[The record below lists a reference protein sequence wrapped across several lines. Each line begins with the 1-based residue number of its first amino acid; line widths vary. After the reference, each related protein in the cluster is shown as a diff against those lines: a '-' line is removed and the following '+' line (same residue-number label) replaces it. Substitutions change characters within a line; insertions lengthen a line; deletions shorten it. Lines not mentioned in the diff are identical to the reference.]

1 MTFWLKYFIINLKN
15 HLCKKTY
22 ERNLMKL
29 IYPLN
34 MTNEFVFN
42 SSARDF
48 TVEEI
53 PLYEFSGEGEHLVLH
68 VRKKEMTTWEM
79 LDVISNHV
87 GIRRRDMGYAGLKDK
102 HAMTLQY
109 VSVMAIHEEKLK
121 AFSHEKIKI
130 LSMVRHSNK
139 IRVGHLKGNRF
150 NIRLKKVL
158 GVQKDKLDSVLK
170 WIKNNGVPN
179 YFGNQRFGNDGD
191 NWVDGKKL
199 IEGTLKMR
207 DRKTKEFLMGSYQS
221 YLFNHWL
228 SKRMEINLLLEK
240 FTERE
245 TEQVMKLPKDSLKG
259 TKAQENFFKI
269 LEGDVM
275 MHYPY
280 GRLFNAE
287 NLEEEA
293 LRFREKDIAPA
304 GLLTGKKADPAKAT
318 AGLIEAP
325 FLEDIPLNGSRRY
338 AWIQVTEI
346 SKTYVEEKAHYELS
360 FVLPKGC
367 YATNVLDILRGK
379 QI

>member
-1 MTFWLKYFIINLKN
+1 
-15 HLCKKTY
+15 
-22 ERNLMKL
+22 MKL

-34 MTNEFVFN
+34 VKNEFVFN

-53 PLYEFSGEGEHLVLH
+53 PLYEFTGEGEHLVLH
-68 VRKKEMTTWEM
+68 VRKKDMTTWEM
-79 LDVISNHV
+79 LDAISNHV

-102 HAMTLQY
+102 HAMTMQY
-109 VSVMAIHEEKLK
+109 VSIMAIHEEKLK
-121 AFSHEKIKI
+121 AFTHDKIKI
-130 LSMVRHSNK
+130 LSMVRHNNK

-170 WIKNNGVPN
+170 WIKKNGVPN

-207 DRKTKEFLMGSYQS
+207 DRKTREFLMGSYQS
-221 YLFNHWL
+221 YLFNNWL
-228 SKRMEINLLLEK
+228 SKRMEINHLLEK
-240 FTERE
+240 FTESE
-245 TEQVMKLPKDSLKG
+245 TEQVMGLEAGSLKG
-259 TKAQENFFKI
+259 TKAQPNFYKL

-280 GRLFNAE
+280 GRIFNVEDLA
-287 NLEEEA
+287 EEA
-293 LRFREKDIAPA
+293 KRFETKDIAPA
-304 GLLTGKKADPAKAT
+304 GLLPGKKMRKSESVS
-318 AGLIEAP
+318 GVVEAP
-325 FLEDIPLNGSRRY
+325 FAEEMNLNGARRY

-346 SKTYVEEKAHYELS
+346 TKTYVEEKAHYELS
-360 FVLPKGC
+360 FVLPKGS
-367 YATNVLDILRGK
+367 YATNVLDVLRGEAL
-379 QI
+379 